1 MRKGITLIELVI
13 AIFVGVLILA
23 ASVAFF
29 SMVIKPIYRSIK
41 LSEARTSLFQAIEII
56 NSDLIKAGYGLD
68 NSTQPVLWDETEKK
82 LTIKYVYYDKDNCTE
97 KHFGEDSDCDYIVVY
112 KLDSNNLKR
121 RVNSSELV
129 GMFSSSNIKVLDFK
143 VKINKVSKEVSY
155 TIKATVLDKNLNLG
169 DNVVC
174 RNWK

>member
-1 MRKGITLIELVI
+1 MRKGITLVELVI

-68 NSTQPVLWDETEKK
+68 NSTQPVLWDKTEKE
-82 LTIKYVYYDKDNCTE
+82 LTIKYVDYDKDDCIR
-97 KHFGEDSDCDYIVVY
+97 KHFGEDPNCDYVIIY
-112 KLDSNNLKR
+112 KLDGNNLKR
-121 RVNSSELV
+121 KVNSSKFV
-129 GMFSSSNIKVLDFK
+129 SMFVDSSIKVTGFK
-143 VKINKVSKEVSY
+143 VNVNETSKEVSY
-155 TIKATVLDKNLNLG
+155 IIETSVLDKNLNLG
-169 DNVVC
+169 DSVVC